1 MNSKEENK
9 MKNIP
14 QNPNILYSFVR
25 AKLHDGREKNRRF
38 AVRFLQET
46 AEPFCP
52 ADVALIYPRTV
63 LARRSAAFR
72 ESDFKCFCFLSF
84 FIISIEKP
92 S

>member
-1 MNSKEENK
+1 

-72 ESDFKCFCFLSF
+72 ELGLNVFVFFHFL
-84 FIISIEKP
+84 
-92 S
+92 

>member
-1 MNSKEENK
+1 

-63 LARRSAAFR
+63 FG
-72 ESDFKCFCFLSF
+72 KTVCSF
-84 FIISIEKP
+84 QRVGF
-92 S
+92 

>member
-1 MNSKEENK
+1 

-46 AEPFCP
+46 AELFCP

-72 ESDFKCFCFLSF
+72 ESGFKCFLFSVIFL
-84 FIISIEKP
+84 
-92 S
+92 